1 MDNLISVSD
10 YATMRN
16 ISRQAVYRQIKDGK
30 LSKAVVMVDGKQMLD
45 LSLIDA
51 KATPKPSKQT
61 FVNSDIDFLRQ
72 QIEVKDRQIES
83 LQRTIDALTENLKAA
98 QMLHAAA
105 VNVLPA
111 QAPADETESSET
123 ASSDSSSLDERT
135 QTESKTENKSFW
147 QRLFG

>member
-10 YATMRN
+10 YAKMRN

-30 LSKAVVMVDGKQMLD
+30 LSKAVVTVDGKQMLD
-45 LSLIDA
+45 LSLI
-51 KATPKPSKQT
+51 KAPTAPKPSKQT

-98 QMLHAAA
+98 QALHAAA
-105 VNVLPA
+105 VNVLPV
-111 QAPADETESSET
+111 QVPADETESSEM
-123 ASSDSSSLDERT
+123 ARSDSSDMSERT
-135 QTESKTENKSFW
+135 QTESKSFW